1 MIILKQKKY
10 FIKQF
15 INKQKRKIMKK
26 VLVGAMALLALAA
39 CSNEEVLDQNQVRNE
54 IGFTAVT
61 GKALSRAADGFC
73 NGKLPDDFQVWA
85 KQGTTDYIKGQT
97 FTKSGSIY
105 STNPARYWPSG
116 NLDFFAAKNFEGA
129 TATPASVT
137 WNASAASPAIISN
150 FIVENDVTKQHDFIY
165 AVNMGQAKPTG
176 GAAAPLN
183 FRHGLAQV
191 VFRAQN
197 LNKNISIEVTGV
209 KVMNVQNKGTFTFPT
224 ASTTGNVVDEDNPQN
239 TSLAGKQQ
247 GSWAVE
253 TGSLDSYTV
262 TFPTV
267 KVTQNNSAT
276 EPVSLTYDFKSSTER
291 YNAGSLYLMEQN
303 GTELWNG
310 TADLMASGA
319 YKTDCGAYLILTCS
333 IWNVAAGDGSE
344 RTGSDVCLWENKDI
358 AVKLPAALAW
368 KHGYKYVYTFKFTT
382 DGNGGTDPG
391 TLDPVFTPIELSV
404 TVDDFANETETP
416 VDMVK
421 P

>member
-1 MIILKQKKY
+1 
-10 FIKQF
+10 
-15 INKQKRKIMKK
+15 MKK

-85 KQGTTDYIKGQT
+85 KQGTTSYIEGQT

-116 NLDFFAAKNFEGA
+116 TLDFFAAKNFEGA
-129 TATPASVT
+129 ASSSVT
-137 WNASAASPAIISN
+137 WNPASATEPAK
-150 FIVENDVTKQHDFIY
+150 IVDFTVATNVSQQHDFIY
-165 AVNMGQAKPTG
+165 AVNMGQVKPAG

-224 ASTTGNVVDEDNPQN
+224 ASTTGNVIDEDNPQN
-239 TSLAGKQQ
+239 TSLTGKQQ
-247 GSWAVE
+247 GSWKVE

-276 EPVSLTYDFKSSTER
+276 KPVSLTYDFKSTTER
-291 YNAGSLYLMEQN
+291 YNAGSLYLMEQK
-303 GTELWNG
+303 GTALWNG
-310 TADLMASGA
+310 TAALMNTDGGGTKT

-333 IWNVAAGDGSE
+333 IWNVAKGDGSE
-344 RTGSDVCLWENKDI
+344 RTGTDVSLWENKDI
-358 AVKLPAALAW
+358 AVKLPALEW
-368 KHGYKYVYTFKFTT
+368 KHGYKYVYTFKFTET
-382 DGNGGTDPG
+382 GNGGTDPG

-404 TVDDFANETETP
+404 TVDDFADETDKE
-416 VDMVK
+416 VDMEK
-421 P
+421 PAVP